1 MLEASVSHSLA
12 EYLNQQAGGK
22 QVSPLLAVLSKQVD
36 HHHAT
41 TTRLYRFYEADFQR
55 SRVQHLAPS
64 PLLPREL
71 QITNLARTPQS
82 IHKAYT
88 SFEPVMASKANGP
101 EAAAALAKLSASAD
115 QQVQQVDIIQEYTQS
130 LLRDLSLACK
140 VASGH
145 SATLSS
151 LQAEGKALQQQLADV

>member
-1 MLEASVSHSLA
+1 MCNGSHSKA
-12 EYLNQQAGGK
+12 LNAIWFPTKTQGWDDDAWISCH
-22 QVSPLLAVLSKQVD
+22 VFWNP
-36 HHHAT
+36 
-41 TTRLYRFYEADFQR
+41 RFYEADFQR

-115 QQVQQVDIIQEYTQS
+115 QQVQQVKGSGEGHQ
-130 LLRDLSLACK
+130 RRAACS
-140 VASGH
+140 VR
-145 SATLSS
+145 
-151 LQAEGKALQQQLADV
+151 